1 MQMKRTFPLISIFFL
16 FFATLALAQENKP
29 EWVKRSD
36 AYTERVNRAEAQ
48 FTPESYQQQGVEGLD
63 DKVLDLNPGYLE
75 RSRKVTRETID
86 WLKKSVTTEKDPLVK
101 QDLEILIK
109 AEEDGLRG
117 SELNEKY
124 RVPYINVA
132 RQVFNG
138 IHALLDEQV
147 KPERYPAALVRLRKY
162 AGMIKGTQPLTT
174 LAMART
180 REGMG
185 SGKKYPAK
193 SQLERDLA
201 NTAFLEKGIGELFD
215 KYKLDAKNELATLH
229 EQLVAYDDFLSKEI
243 LSKANDDF
251 KLPSELYAYRLQ
263 TVGVD
268 IPPEKL
274 RAIAHAAFNDI
285 QKQMQ
290 EIAPEVAKQHG
301 FTATDYRDVIAK
313 LKKEQL
319 VGDTILPHYKQR
331 LADIEKI
338 IQEKDLVTLPA
349 RAARIRISTDAEAAI
364 QPAPHMEAPRLIGNT
379 GEQGAFV
386 LPLNIPTAPGS
397 KVKKYDDFTF
407 AAASWTLTAHEAR
420 PGHELQFDS
429 MVEHGVSQARA
440 LYAFNSTNVEGW
452 GLYSEWITKPYM
464 PPDGQLISLQHRL
477 LRAARAYIDP
487 ELQAGV
493 LTPEQAKEILMKD
506 GVFSDAMATQEVER
520 YTFRAPGQATSY
532 FYGFTRLLALRNEV
546 EKLLGPRFDQHKY
559 HDFILAQGLLPPDLL
574 RKAVLEQFV
583 PTLKPVMAS
592 IKQVDL
598 QNSLANRRVP
608 AIVRLIVDEKGNVL
622 KAELLRAENAEY
634 GARALEAAQHWK
646 FDPATKDGRPV
657 KVMIAV
663 EVNLDAR

>member
-1 MQMKRTFPLISIFFL
+1 VNRLLVLLSIFSC
-16 FFATLALAQENKP
+16 FAFAQENKP
-29 EWVKRSD
+29 DWVKRSD
-36 AYTERVNRAEAQ
+36 AYTERVNRTEAQ
-48 FTPESYQQQGVEGLD
+48 FTPESYGQQGVEGLD
-63 DKVLDLNPGYLE
+63 DRILDLNPGYLQ
-75 RSRKVTRETID
+75 RSRKATAETVA
-86 WLKKSVTTEKDPLVK
+86 WLKKSLAAEKDRLVG
-101 QDLEILIK
+101 QDLQILIK
-109 AEEDGLRG
+109 AEEDSLRG

-138 IHALLDEQV
+138 VHGLLDEQV
-147 KPERYPAALVRLRKY
+147 KPERHAAALIRLRKY
-162 AGMIKGTQPLTT
+162 TGMMKGTQPLTQ
-174 LAMART
+174 LAMARI
-180 REGMG
+180 REGIAPGRM
-185 SGKKYPAK
+185 YPAK
-193 SQLERDLA
+193 SQLERDLT
-201 NTAFLEKGIGELFD
+201 NTAFLEKGIGELFE
-215 KYKLDAKNELATLH
+215 KYKIDAKSELATLH
-229 EQLVAYDDFLSKEI
+229 EQLVAYDDFLREEI

-251 KLPSELYAYRLQ
+251 KLPPELYAYRLQ

-268 IPPEKL
+268 IPAEKL
-274 RAIAHAAFNDI
+274 RAMAHAAFNDI

-290 EIAPEVAKQHG
+290 EIAPAVAKQHG
-301 FTATDYRDVIAK
+301 FTATDYRDVISQ

-319 VGDTILPHYKQR
+319 VGDTILTHYKQR

-338 IQEKDLVTLPA
+338 IQEKELVTLPA
-349 RAARIRISTDAEAAI
+349 RPARIRISTDAEAAI
-364 QPAPHMEAPRLIGNT
+364 QPAPHMEPPRLIGNT

-397 KVKKYDDFTF
+397 TAKKYDDFTF

-532 FYGFTRLLALRNEV
+532 FYGFSRLLDLRGEV
-546 EKLLGPRFDQHKY
+546 ERLLGPRFDQHKF

-574 RKAVLEQFV
+574 RKAVMDQFV
-583 PTLKPVMAS
+583 PTLKPVVA
-592 IKQVDL
+592 QVK
-598 QNSLANRRVP
+598 P
-608 AIVRLIVDEKGNVL
+608 
-622 KAELLRAENAEY
+622 
-634 GARALEAAQHWK
+634 
-646 FDPATKDGRPV
+646 
-657 KVMIAV
+657 
-663 EVNLDAR
+663 

>member
-1 MQMKRTFPLISIFFL
+1 MKRTFLLLSVFFL
-16 FFATLALAQENKP
+16 LFATLAFAQENKP

-48 FTPESYQQQGVEGLD
+48 FTPESYGRQGVEGLD
-63 DKVLDLNPGYLE
+63 DKIVDLNPGYLE
-75 RSRKVTRETID
+75 RSRKATRETVA
-86 WLKKSVTTEKDPLVK
+86 WLKKSLATEKDPLVK

-117 SELNEKY
+117 SELEEKY
-124 RVPYINVA
+124 RVPYMNVA

-138 IHALLDEQV
+138 LHALLDEQV
-147 KPERYPAALVRLRKY
+147 KAERRPAALVRLRKY
-162 AGMIKGTQPLTT
+162 AGLEKGSKPLTE

-180 REGMG
+180 QEGMG
-185 SGKKYPAK
+185 AGKQYPAK

-201 NTAFLEKGIGELFD
+201 NTAFLEKGIAELFEKFKID
-215 KYKLDAKNELATLH
+215 GYKEPLAKLH
-229 EQLVAYDDFLSKEI
+229 EQLMSYDDFLRKEI

-251 KLPSELYAYRLQ
+251 KLPPELYAYRLL

-268 IPPEKL
+268 IPAEKL
-274 RAIAHAAFNDI
+274 RGMAHAAFNDI

-301 FTATDYRDVIAK
+301 FTATDYRDVIAQ

-319 VGDTILPHYKQR
+319 VGESILPHYKQR
-331 LADIEKI
+331 LAEIEKI
-338 IQEKDLVTLPA
+338 IQEKDLVTLPS
-349 RAARIRISTDAEAAI
+349 RPARIRISTDAEAAI

-397 KVKKYDDFTF
+397 QAKKYDDFTF
-407 AAASWTLTAHEAR
+407 ASASWTLTAHEAR

-477 LRAARAYIDP
+477 LRAARAYLDP

-506 GVFSDAMATQEVER
+506 GCFSDAMATQEVER
-520 YTFRAPGQATSY
+520 YTFRMPGQATSY
-532 FYGFTRLLALRNEV
+532 FYGFTRLLELRGEV
-546 EKLLGPRFDQHKY
+546 EKLLGPRFDAHKY

-592 IKQVDL
+592 
-598 QNSLANRRVP
+598 R
-608 AIVRLIVDEKGNVL
+608 
-622 KAELLRAENAEY
+622 
-634 GARALEAAQHWK
+634 
-646 FDPATKDGRPV
+646 
-657 KVMIAV
+657 
-663 EVNLDAR
+663 

>member
-1 MQMKRTFPLISIFFL
+1 MKRILLLLSIL
-16 FFATLALAQENKP
+16 SCFAFAQENKP

-36 AYTERVNRAEAQ
+36 AYTERVNRTEAQ
-48 FTPESYQQQGVEGLD
+48 FTPESYGQQGVEGLD
-63 DKVLDLNPGYLE
+63 DKVIDLNPGYLE
-75 RSRKVTRETID
+75 RSRKATRETIA
-86 WLKKSVTTEKDPLVK
+86 WLKKSLATEKDPLVR

-109 AEEDGLRG
+109 AEEDSLHG
-117 SELNEKY
+117 SELNEEY
-124 RVPYINVA
+124 RVPYMNVA

-138 IHALLDEQV
+138 IHGLLDEQV
-147 KPERYPAALVRLRKY
+147 SAERHAAALVRLRKY
-162 AGMIKGTQPLTT
+162 AGLEKGTKPLTE

-180 REGMG
+180 REGIAP
-185 SGKKYPAK
+185 GKQYPAK

-201 NTAFLEKGIGELFD
+201 NTAFLEKGVGELFE
-215 KYKLDAKNELATLH
+215 KFKIEGYKEPLAKLH
-229 EQLVAYDDFLSKEI
+229 EQLVAYDDFLRKDI

-251 KLPSELYAYRLQ
+251 KLPPELYAYRLR

-268 IPPEKL
+268 IPAEKL
-274 RAIAHAAFNDI
+274 RAMAHAAFNDI

-290 EIAPEVAKQHG
+290 EIAPAVAKQHG
-301 FTATDYRDVIAK
+301 FTATDYRDVINE

-319 VGDTILPHYKQR
+319 VGDAILPHYKQR

-338 IQEKDLVTLPA
+338 IQEKELVTLPA
-349 RAARIRISTDAEAAI
+349 RPARIRISTDAEAAI

-397 KVKKYDDFTF
+397 KSKKYDDFTF

-477 LRAARAYIDP
+477 LRSARAFIDP

-493 LTPEQAKEILMKD
+493 LTAEQAKEILMKD

-520 YTFRAPGQATSY
+520 YTFRMPGQATSY
-532 FYGFTRLLALRNEV
+532 FYGFTRLLELRNEV
-546 EKLLGPRFDQHKY
+546 EHLLGPRFDAHKF

-574 RKAVLEQFV
+574 RKAVMDQFV
-583 PTLKPVMAS
+583 PTLKPVVA
-592 IKQVDL
+592 QVK
-598 QNSLANRRVP
+598 P
-608 AIVRLIVDEKGNVL
+608 
-622 KAELLRAENAEY
+622 
-634 GARALEAAQHWK
+634 
-646 FDPATKDGRPV
+646 
-657 KVMIAV
+657 
-663 EVNLDAR
+663 